1 MDYFKQRRA
10 YRQWKQNEGSIAR
23 GQNDV
28 YRELL
33 DYANDEGHLDEPFK
47 LRNSALCDWTGL
59 SLQGVIKAR
68 NDLVNLGLIEYKP
81 GKKNKST
88 PTYQIK
94 KLYYTNPPGKSN
106 NNQGYYTK
114 RAEKY
119 NQSVTTGSSKVE
131 QPVEQSTLLV
141 PDHDLTSNNNTSR
154 AETDFEQDFEKLW
167 NAYPRRNGKAKAKAA
182 YSQAILAQ
190 ETTADAI
197 MAKIDEYKA
206 QIKAKNTGPAY
217 IKTGGNWFDEK
228 GWLDDYDATPEPVA
242 TSRGQRTEP
251 EPDWVK
257 PGYERPK
264 EAVSAEAQ
272 QQLDEQLAQLR
283 AQREQRQKESEQ
295 A

>member
-10 YRQWKQNEGSIAR
+10 FRKWKQTEGTVAS

-33 DYANDEGHLDEPFK
+33 DYANDEGLLDGYFK
-47 LRNSALCDWTGL
+47 LRNSALADWTGMTV
-59 SLQGVIKAR
+59 QGVIKAR
-68 NDLVNLGLIEYKP
+68 NALIDKKLIEYIP
-81 GKKNKST
+81 GVKNKSEPSYKIVPIKPFCYTDT
-88 PTYQIK
+88 PHSVHKVY
-94 KLYYTNPPGKSN
+94 
-106 NNQGYYTK
+106 NNQFTS
-114 RAEKY
+114 RITA
-119 NQSVTTGSSKVE
+119 GSQTVK
-131 QPVEQSTLLV
+131 QPVEHGSLLV
-141 PDHDLTSNNNTSR
+141 PDLDKTSNNTLR
-154 AETDFEQDFEKLW
+154 AENSFEQDFEKLW
-167 NAYPRRNGKAKAKAA
+167 NAYPRRSGKAKAKAA
-182 YSQAILAQ
+182 YNQAILAQ

-228 GWLDDYDATPEPVA
+228 CWLDDYDATPEPVV
-242 TSRGQRTEP
+242 TSRGQRAEP

-257 PGYERPK
+257 PGYEQPK
-264 EAVSAEAQ
+264 EAVSADIQ

>member
-10 YRQWKQNEGSIAR
+10 FRKLLTEKLDLSL
-23 GQNDV
+23 GQV
-28 YRELL
+28 CLYRELL
-33 DYANDEGHLDEPFK
+33 DYANDEGEMENQFR
-47 LRNSALCDWTGL
+47 LRNSVLASRTGL
-59 SLQGVIKAR
+59 TEDGVKTAR
-68 NDLVNLGLIEYKP
+68 NRLVQESLIEYAP
-81 GKKNKST
+81 GKKNKRQPGYKLVKLYKEYRSQSASST
-88 PTYQIK
+88 PDSPATV
-94 KLYYTNPPGKSN
+94 P
-106 NNQGYYTK
+106 
-114 RAEKY
+114 
-119 NQSVTTGSSKVE
+119 QSVP
-131 QPVEQSTLLV
+131 QPVPQTVPHKYLLV
-141 PDHDLTSNNNTSR
+141 PDNDLTSNNNTSR
-154 AETDFEQDFEKLW
+154 AETSFEQDFEKLW
-167 NAYPRRNGKAKAKAA
+167 NAYPRRSGKAKAKAA

-197 MAKIDEYKA
+197 MTKIDEYKA

-228 GWLDDYDATPEPVA
+228 GWLDDYDTTPEPVT
-242 TSRGQRTEP
+242 TSRGKRAEP

-264 EAVSAEAQ
+264 EAVSADTQ